1 MMYFPDRISRR
12 ERALRREELE
22 IAQEQYYEDTRNPET
37 QAAYLQALK
46 RFADLVLYRKL
57 PELPEDVTTHY
68 VM

>member
-1 MMYFPDRISRR
+1 MMYFPDGILRR

-22 IAQEQYYEDTRNPET
+22 IAQEQYKDTRNPET
-37 QAAYLQALK
+37 RVAYLGALK

>member
-1 MMYFPDRISRR
+1 MMYFPDGTLRR

-22 IAQEQYYEDTRNPET
+22 IAQEQYKDTRNAET
-37 QAAYLQALK
+37 QAAYLGALK

-68 VM
+68 EM

>member
-1 MMYFPDRISRR
+1 MMYFPDGILRR

-22 IAQEQYYEDTRNPET
+22 IAQEQYKDTRNPET
-37 QAAYLQALK
+37 RAAYLQALK

>member
-1 MMYFPDRISRR
+1 MMYFPDGILRR

-22 IAQEQYYEDTRNPET
+22 IAQEQYKDTRNSET
-37 QAAYLQALK
+37 EAAYLQALK

>member
-1 MMYFPDRISRR
+1 MMYFPDGILRR

-46 RFADLVLYRKL
+46 RFADLVLYSRL
-57 PELPEDVTTHY
+57 PEPAGDAGTHY